1 MPQITAVKKTT
12 IKLSIT
18 DIYNLI
24 TLGQY
29 LPKGWDQKP
38 HKVHL
43 VIDNTATS
51 LSIEV
56 THPEGLK

>member
-1 MPQITAVKKTT
+1 MAHITTEKKTT
-12 IKLSIT
+12 VKLSIT

-24 TLGQY
+24 TKEQC
-29 LPKGWDQKP
+29 LPDGWDKKP

-43 VIDNTATS
+43 VIDNVATS

-56 THPEGLK
+56 THPEGHN